1 MKEVC
6 IVVPVYNKTPY
17 SWEVLSLQKL
27 AEQCPE
33 KYDICFVHPSSWT
46 TEEYKVY
53 DDIIYS
59 KDTMRDTIL
68 HAAFDDAYFTS
79 TTAYSSLLKNHEF
92 YNRFTDFDYILIY
105 QTDCFALNM
114 NKLDKWVR
122 QGFDY
127 VGAPIITNQI
137 DWTAAPCCG
146 NGGLSLRQVSKFLY
160 ITQDDNVR
168 RRVESMDTKFVYYED
183 LYFCEGVTQF
193 VYIDMPSWDICC
205 SFAWDMNPDLLQE
218 LGKEM
223 PEIGIHAWTKNVIY
237 WKDILDI
244 PDDIVNDVICHENN
258 K

>member
-1 MKEVC
+1 MREVC
-6 IVVPVYNKTPY
+6 IVVPVYNKTPH

-27 AEQCPE
+27 AEKCPG

-46 TEEYKVY
+46 VEEYKVY

-59 KDTMRDTIL
+59 NDTLRDTIL
-68 HAAFDDAYFTS
+68 HATFDDEYFTS
-79 TTAYSSLLKNHEF
+79 TTVYSNLLKTHEF
-92 YNRFTDFDYILIY
+92 YNRFIEFDYILIY
-105 QTDCFALNM
+105 QTDCWALDM
-114 NKLDKWVR
+114 SKLDEWVK

-127 VGAPIITNQI
+127 IGAPIIANQL

-146 NGGLSLRQVSKFLY
+146 NGGLSLRKVSKFLY
-160 ITQDDNVR
+160 ITNDDNVKR
-168 RRVESMDTKFVYYED
+168 RIESMDNKYIYYED

-193 VYIDMPSWDICC
+193 IYIDMPSWDICC

-218 LGKEM
+218 IGEEF

-237 WKDILDI
+237 WKDILNI
-244 PDDIVNDVICHENN
+244 PDAIVNDIICHEND